1 MTATGCSPAIKELG
15 RCKRHRPARRRIPQG
30 PTSWPTLSPSAD
42 TYARATRRP
51 RRSIPTST
59 PWPVSTCSLRLEE
72 CRPRW
77 RLSYR
82 EHAEAFVDDQ
92 LSRAQ
97 AGERGEP
104 IRSLQQYFPW
114 LVDEG
119 EIHES
124 PMGKMHPTTIPE
136 TPPPVLLEN
145 QIRKLLD
152 ATSGQDFDDR
162 RDTAIDLLLGRGCPR
177 AESIHRLH
185 SHGSRPAESRGSV
198 RPLRSGQR
206 QYALRYE
213 ERTRR
218 QSPRPSESHR
228 KPAHAAAGLQAFA
241 LLA

>member
-1 MTATGCSPAIKELG
+1 MQAAPTSAQEDTAGPDIVANAQSFGRHLRAGNKAPATIHSYLDAVARFDAFLEGSRNAARRDVSPSRARRG
-15 RCKRHRPARRRIPQG
+15 VRRRPALPG
-30 PTSWPTLSPSAD
+30 SSPPSAANR
-42 TYARATRRP
+42 Y
-51 RRSIPTST
+51 
-59 PWPVSTCSLRLEE
+59 
-72 CRPRW
+72 
-77 RLSYR
+77 
-82 EHAEAFVDDQ
+82 
-92 LSRAQ
+92 
-97 AGERGEP
+97 
-104 IRSLQQYFPW
+104 RSLQQFFPW

-198 RPLRSGQR
+198 RPLRSGRR